1 MVCVGPGRAQ
11 CRQGF
16 FSMSCFICSTF
27 VPGLACYSLQWRFF
41 PSLWEFTVSWETCL
55 DLYLKKKSEM
65 HWYFWFYKTFSTHE
79 SSILATLVAACLFP
93 DFMFYFHS
101 HRWCDFCLCGILPN
115 LKQHVGG
122 FGSNRTQEF
131 SLLKEAVLEVFLVS
145 VYLQNP
151 IPWKSTFLPIRE
163 IWFA

>member
-1 MVCVGPGRAQ
+1 
-11 CRQGF
+11 
-16 FSMSCFICSTF
+16 MSCFICSTF

-101 HRWCDFCLCGILPN
+101 HRWCDFCLCGILLIWSSMLVVLVLIV
-115 LKQHVGG
+115 LKSSVCWRRQCWRY
-122 FGSNRTQEF
+122 SLYLCIYRIPYPENPLF
-131 SLLKEAVLEVFLVS
+131 SPSERSGLHRAPE
-145 VYLQNP
+145 
-151 IPWKSTFLPIRE
+151 IRE
-163 IWFA
+163 LSFL